1 MYGLFVKRHAEAA
14 AMKHHVSV
22 FYVHGCDDLPKNHEV
37 EVFKGLVNEYY
48 YYYHKSNSQIKFLS
62 SLINN
67 WRFIKGHWVLR
78 KMISRPNLIHVHILT
93 RLGVIAYLVNKW
105 KHIPYIITEHWSR
118 YQEGNKGYEGFFRKF
133 LTRLVTANAGALT
146 TVTHQLKLSMEK
158 HGIIN
163 KNHHVLHNVV
173 DTKVF
178 FPENRTYRETDIK
191 KLIHVSCFD
200 DEPKNISGLMDCIKS
215 LHELRQDFVVE
226 MIGTG
231 KDYEKIVNKCKSLG
245 LYNSTVFFT
254 GQLEGAALGQK
265 VRGADILMLFSNY
278 ENMPV
283 VINEAFCCGVPVIS
297 TNVGGIRE
305 IVNDS
310 NGILVPKGDQL
321 AFTKQLNIML
331 DSPQHYVQKDISN
344 KAFQLF
350 SMLAISEQLD
360 KIYSQNTYT

>member
-1 MYGLFVKRHAEAA
+1 
-14 AMKHHVSV
+14 MKHHVSV
-22 FYVHGCDDLPKNHEV
+22 FYVHGCNDLPQKHEI
-37 EVFKGLVNEYY
+37 EIFKGLVNEYY
-48 YYYHKSNSQIKFLS
+48 YYYQKSNVTFKFLRS
-62 SLINN
+62 FINT
-67 WRFIKGHWVLR
+67 WKFLKGHWILR
-78 KMISRPNLIHVHILT
+78 KKISRPNLIHVHILT
-93 RLGVIAYLVNKW
+93 RLGVIAYMVNKW

-118 YQEGNKGYEGFFRKF
+118 YQTGNKGYEGFLRKF

-146 TVTHQLKLSMEK
+146 TVTHQLKVSMEK

-163 KNHHVLHNVV
+163 PHHHVLHNVV

-178 FPENRTYRETDIK
+178 FPENRSYRDTEIK

-200 DEPKNISGLMDCIKS
+200 DEPKNISGLIDCIQG
-215 LHELRQDFVVE
+215 LHQLRQDFIVE

-245 LYNSTVFFT
+245 LYDTTVFFT

-297 TNVGGIRE
+297 TNVGGISE

-310 NGILVPKGDQL
+310 NGVLVPKGDQA
-321 AFTKQLNIML
+321 AFIKELNTML
-331 DSPQHYVQKDISN
+331 DHPHKYDQKAISQ
-344 KAFQLF
+344 KAFQNF

-360 KIYSQNTYT
+360 QIYSQNTYT